1 MQIHRPTVPT
11 AAERSARPSRPV
23 VGSELGS
30 CGALVASPHTQAC
43 SAGVL
48 HGRRS
53 ERAPR
58 PPGFSIWFMIQSDD
72 LTCNTHSMICND
84 LCKRLYNTRK
94 LLVFTG

>member
-1 MQIHRPTVPT
+1 MQIHRPTVSRLPQT
-11 AAERSARPSRPV
+11 RAMWRAQGERPSRPV

-53 ERAPR
+53 EHAPR

-72 LTCNTHSMICND
+72 LTCNNHSMICND
-84 LCKRLYNTRK
+84 L
-94 LLVFTG
+94 